1 MTDAACFS
9 LSDGTPVRPSN
20 PFFITGSGRCGTTL
34 LRRLVM
40 QRADVIIPPENRSLA
55 ASPRIIEACGEDW
68 GLFCRLVFN
77 YLQQATA
84 SSLHFGDDWVL
95 VMVLLQNIPRE
106 VRTVAN
112 FWHAFHALYAAR
124 LNRPGDTRWGDKTPS
139 NTVDLPNLVEVFPQA
154 RFVFL
159 VRDVFD
165 SAYSYGSMSAADRP
179 GQYWDGARRWVL
191 TNSHIL
197 AFAERFPEQTTLLCY
212 EDLVRFPGRAVA
224 RVLQHLRLPSV
235 TPRALV
241 PAETQD
247 IANAAHLSNAL
258 GDVSSNYIGKG
269 RAGLT
274 RHDKHRIAGIAASLQ
289 LWFGYEPSGLDC
301 FPLAGAAPW
310 NGQE

>member
-1 MTDAACFS
+1 MTDTACFS
-9 LSDGTPVRPSN
+9 LSDGTFVRPSN

-40 QRADVIIPPENRSLA
+40 ERADVIIPPENRSLA
-55 ASPRIIEACGEDW
+55 ASPRVIEACDEDW

-77 YLQQATA
+77 YMQQATG

-95 VMVLLQNIPRE
+95 AMTLLQNIPRD

-165 SAYSYGSMSAADRP
+165 SAYSYGSMATSDRP

-191 TNSHIL
+191 ANRHIL
-197 AFAERFPEQTTLLCY
+197 EFAERSAKQTMLLRY
-212 EDLVRFPGRAVA
+212 ENLVRFPGREVT

-235 TPRALV
+235 APRALNPV
-241 PAETQD
+241 ETQD
-247 IANAAHLSNAL
+247 IASTAHLSNAL
-258 GDVSSNYIGKG
+258 GDVSSDYIGKG
-269 RAGLT
+269 RAGLAP
-274 RHDKHRIAGIAASLQ
+274 HYKHRIAGIAASLQ
-289 LWFGYEPSGLDC
+289 RRFGYEPTGLDC
-301 FPLAGAAPW
+301 FPLAGATP
-310 NGQE
+310 